1 MNLGFSRTLAFIYGT
16 AMPLL
21 GFVRILTST
30 NRDPVGFFVDLV
42 AGAFLL
48 IGAWRVGVVPH
59 SGQRFLAAAWGLTVG
74 LLFTSLY
81 GEIQSMWTPAMV
93 ESPIPP
99 EGVVA
104 GLSLAFLGAVI
115 GLITCLRSIRKH

>member
-1 MNLGFSRTLAFIYGT
+1 MDLGLSRTLAFIYGT
-16 AMPLL
+16 ALPLL
-21 GFVRILTST
+21 GFVRMLTGT

-48 IGAWRVGVVPH
+48 VGAWRVGVAAH
-59 SGQRFLAAAWGLTVG
+59 SGQRYLAAAWGLTVG
-74 LLFTSLY
+74 LLFTALY
-81 GEIQSMWTPAMV
+81 GEIQSMWVPAMV

-104 GLSLAFLGAVI
+104 GISLALLGAVI